1 MGISLFGITHAEK
14 KKPKVHC
21 KCRFEVSTVSI
32 NPIVDIINKN
42 KILGY
47 VFSFKLDYKKGTI
60 AYTMIETNCIDEIGN
75 SKKIVLHPNFNENS
89 DTYLCTYLFP
99 KTENI
104 VYKINELVI
113 KIVNMCNDAT
123 IFKPLISDEI
133 IIKKE
138 HEIPLEKQGRF
149 VYL

>member
-1 MGISLFGITHAEK
+1 MSISLFGIKHAET

-60 AYTMIETNCIDEIGN
+60 AYTMIETNFVDEIGN
-75 SKKIVLHPNFNENS
+75 SKKNVLHPIYNDKSE
-89 DTYLCTYLFP
+89 TYLSTYLFP
-99 KTENI
+99 KTENNSI
-104 VYKINELVI
+104 KISELAI
-113 KIVNMCNDAT
+113 KIVNLCNDAT
-123 IFKPLISDEI
+123 IFKPQLFEEI
-133 IIKKE
+133 FVKNE
-138 HEIPLEKQGRF
+138 LELALQKQGRF
-149 VYL
+149 VYE